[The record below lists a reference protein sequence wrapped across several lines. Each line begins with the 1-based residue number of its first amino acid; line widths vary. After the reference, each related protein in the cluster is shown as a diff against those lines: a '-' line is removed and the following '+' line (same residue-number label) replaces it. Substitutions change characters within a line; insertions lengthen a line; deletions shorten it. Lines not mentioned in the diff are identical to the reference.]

1 MILGKGDTNYRLYL
15 IYGCIIKSIN
25 IYNINNSW
33 KCFLKMVKYA
43 YQTSFL
49 VSKIAKKP
57 LIYIIV

>member
-1 MILGKGDTNYRLYL
+1 MILGKGGIKYRLYL
-15 IYGCIIKSIN
+15 IYSCIIKSIN

-49 VSKIAKKP
+49 FSKIVKKP